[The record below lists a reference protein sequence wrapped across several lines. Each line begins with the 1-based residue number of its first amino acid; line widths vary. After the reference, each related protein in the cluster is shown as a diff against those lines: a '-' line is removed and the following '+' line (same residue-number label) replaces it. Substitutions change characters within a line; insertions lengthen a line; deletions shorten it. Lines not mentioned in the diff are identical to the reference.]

1 MTKAHIRF
9 ATQIIQR
16 LGEELNPT
24 PDQSILELVK
34 NAYDADAHECVI
46 TLEHVEGPGGSITV
60 TDDGDGMDESSI
72 VNGWLVIGASS
83 KAPGQR
89 TRLGRVRAGS
99 KGLGRLAALRM
110 GSAVSMETRPRSEP
124 NLQYSIS
131 INWAEFDS
139 ARTVDAVDLPLRS
152 APRPEGAQDGTSLR
166 LSNLKSRVS
175 RGDAKRLARS
185 LLLLADPFP
194 SADPLRFKA
203 KLISQEYSDLESLV
217 KTGYFED
224 ADFHLIANVDATG
237 KAAAQV
243 VDWKGA
249 TLFKAEHGEIA
260 VRRGGSEYA
269 CPPASFDLWAFLLQ
283 KETFATRQT
292 SLTEVKEWL
301 SAFGGVHLYHNG
313 LRVAPYGNPGN
324 DWLEMNLRRVRS
336 PEERPSTNNSVGRV
350 SISSDSD
357 LLIQKTDRSG
367 FIETETFQEIRE
379 FATDALEWMAKR
391 RMEVATKRRAQERA
405 TAPKQVVKAKE
416 SVQEAIQRAPKQS
429 RTAIFKA
436 FEAYDRSKEKEVDT
450 LRKEVQLYRTL
461 STAGITA
468 ATFAHESSGSP
479 MKVISV
485 AINTIERRAQRF
497 LKDQYEAVL
506 KMPVSSIK
514 RAIESLGVLSSATL
528 RLVDHDKRRVGRVD
542 VHDVIN
548 EVVQTFL
555 PFFEGRQVQCVVDL
569 CAGDPYL
576 RASPAA
582 IESIL
587 TNFINN
593 SLRAFE
599 VAGTRSRQILIRTT
613 IVQLELTLAC
623 LDTGP
628 GITDI
633 PLADIW
639 LPGETTRENG
649 TGLGLAIVHDAV
661 QDLGGSVGA
670 IANGELGGAELF
682 VHLPI
687 LGV

>member
-1 MTKAHIRF
+1 MTNAHIRF
-9 ATQIIQR
+9 STQIIKR

-24 PDQSILELVK
+24 PDQSVLELVK
-34 NAYDADAHECVI
+34 NAYDANAHECVI
-46 TLEHVEGPGGSITV
+46 TLEHVDRPGGSIIV
-60 TDDGDGMDESSI
+60 TDDGDGMDEDSI

-89 TRLGRVRAGS
+89 TRLGRIPAGS

-110 GSAVSMETRPRSEP
+110 GSAVSMETRPRSER
-124 NLQYSIS
+124 NLQYSVS
-131 INWAEFDS
+131 IDWAEFDS

-152 APRPEGAQDGTSLR
+152 MPRTDGVHDGTNLR

-175 RGDAKRLARS
+175 RIDAKRLARS

-194 SADPLRFKA
+194 SADPLSFKI
-203 KLISQEYSDLESLV
+203 KLVSPEYSDLETLV

-224 ADFHLIANVDATG
+224 AEFHLIANLDATG
-237 KAAAQV
+237 KATARV

-249 TLFKAEHGEIA
+249 TLFEAEHGEIA
-260 VRRGGSEYA
+260 KRRSGSEYR
-269 CPPASFDLWAFLLQ
+269 CPPVSFDLWAFLLQ
-283 KETFATRQT
+283 KETFETRPT
-292 SLTEVKEWL
+292 SVTEVKEWI
-301 SAFGGVHLYHNG
+301 SAFGGVHVYHNG

-324 DWLEMNLRRVRS
+324 DWLEMNLRRSRS

-350 SISSDSD
+350 SISSDSN
-357 LLIQKTDRSG
+357 LLVQKTDRSG
-367 FIETETFQEIRE
+367 FIETETFQEIRQ
-379 FATDALEWMAKR
+379 FTTDALDWMARR

-405 TAPKQVVKAKE
+405 TVPKQAVQAKE
-416 SVQEAIQRAPKQS
+416 GVQNAIRRAPTKS
-429 RTAIFKA
+429 RNAILRA
-436 FEAYDRSKEKEVDT
+436 FQTYERSKEKEVDT

-485 AINTIERRAQRF
+485 ATNTIERRAQKL
-497 LKDQYEAVL
+497 LKDQYEANL
-506 KMPVSSIK
+506 KKSVDLIK
-514 RAIESLGVLSSATL
+514 GAIESLGVLSSATL
-528 RLVDHDKRRVGRVD
+528 RLLAHDKRRVGRVD
-542 VHDVIN
+542 IHGVIN
-548 EVVQTFL
+548 EVVDTYE
-555 PFFEGRQVQCVVDL
+555 PFFQGRQVQCDVEL
-569 CAGDPYL
+569 YAGNPYL
-576 RASPAA
+576 RASSAA

-599 VAGTRSRQILIRTT
+599 AAGTKSRRILVRTT
-613 IVQLELTLAC
+613 VMDSDLTLKC
-623 LDTGP
+623 LDSGP

-670 IANGELGGAELF
+670 LANGELGGAELF

>member
-1 MTKAHIRF
+1 MTNAHIRF
-9 ATQIIQR
+9 ATQIIKR

-24 PDQSILELVK
+24 PDQSVLELVK
-34 NAYDADAHECVI
+34 NAHDADAHECVI
-46 TLEHVEGPGGSITV
+46 TLEHVDQPGGSITV

-83 KAPGQR
+83 KMPGQR

-110 GSAVSMETRPRSEP
+110 GSAVSVETRPRSEP
-124 NLQYSIS
+124 SIQHSIS
-131 INWAEFDS
+131 IDWAVFDS
-139 ARTVDAVDLPLRS
+139 ASTVDAVDLPLTS
-152 APRPEGAQDGTSLR
+152 TPRPDGVQDGTSLR
-166 LSNLKSRVS
+166 ISKLKSRIS

-203 KLISQEYSDLESLV
+203 RLVSPEYSDLEALV

-224 ADFHLIANVDATG
+224 ADFHLIAHVDSIG
-237 KAAAQV
+237 KATAEV

-249 TLFKAEHGEIA
+249 TLFKAEHGDIA
-260 VRRGGSEYA
+260 VRRGGSEYG

-283 KETFATRQT
+283 KETFETRPT

-336 PEERPSTNNSVGRV
+336 PEERPSTNNSIGRV

-357 LLIQKTDRSG
+357 LLVQKTDRSG
-367 FIETETFQEIRE
+367 FIETETFQEIRQ
-379 FATDALEWMAKR
+379 FATDALEWMARR

-405 TAPKQVVKAKE
+405 AAPKQVTKAKE
-416 SVQEAIQRAPKQS
+416 SMQEAIQRAPRQS
-429 RTAIFKA
+429 RDAIAKA
-436 FEAYDRSKEKEVDT
+436 FQAYDRSKEREVDT

-485 AINTIERRAQRF
+485 AINTIERRAQKY
-497 LKDQYEAVL
+497 LKDQYETAL
-506 KMPVSSIK
+506 KKSVESIK

-542 VHDVIN
+542 VHDVIKD
-548 EVVQTFL
+548 VVETFR
-555 PFFEGRQVQCVVDL
+555 PFFEGRQVQCDVNL
-569 CAGDPYL
+569 CAESPYL

-582 IESIL
+582 IESII

-599 VAGTRSRQILIRTT
+599 TAGTTSRRILIRTT
-613 IVQLELTLAC
+613 TAHLELTLAC
-623 LDTGP
+623 LDNGP
-628 GITDI
+628 GISDI

-661 QDLGGSVGA
+661 KDLGGSVGA
-670 IANGELGGAELF
+670 LAHGELGGAEIF
-682 VHLPI
+682 VNLPI